1 MYPVGELFNQAAKGF
16 SRQVVI
22 RATFNDSVVVT
33 GDYLQSITV
42 KNIINAG
49 DALTIGNTCSNQLDL
64 AMYMPDTLTPNDI
77 REAKIFLEIGFLNVT
92 SALNAIDTQLYV
104 NEILGYLYEETGQDG
119 FQFLVQDGELIA
131 ESQPIGIA
139 VTREGNQVVVSDTAA
154 NVANATFWLPFG
166 VFYVDKA
173 DSKDE
178 YRSVSITAF
187 DGMALIEHIDS
198 NYSQSD
204 LRNEPT
210 APEAIQAIATTI
222 GVETD
227 IPAGL
232 PNYSENI
239 VRTAYAK
246 SSYREMLGFFAGF
259 MGCNACFDRSGKLCV
274 KPYQTADY
282 KIDRVQQYLNGF
294 TKNTDEEITIS
305 SVSCKTSETSEDLR
319 IIPNFKFGW
328 YNATSNEFVPDFIP
342 NSGGAAAFHTGNL
355 PVIPGQTYTL
365 TRSRREAS
373 DLFRILVYGRTD
385 KRRRPEWVNDEFL
398 TYDHL
403 MTNNELSWQFT
414 VNQPTCRYL
423 FIEVRNVEYRD
434 VTPPS
439 TMIHYYE
446 MVSSYTLIRNVPESG
461 IVIGG
466 GNGIDFV
473 NPFIFNTTLLQPIF
487 DLYNGMHYLPLTIK
501 YRGNPALDA
510 GDIIQVENR
519 NSQCVNAIIT
529 AQTFKISGGMS
540 ATITSSGNVNSEVA
554 AGTTNRYGAAA
565 SPTNANQRM
574 QMQIDDLI
582 ERVTRLE
589 GSQ

>member
-33 GDYLQSITV
+33 GDYLQSMTV

-77 REAKIFLEIGFLNVT
+77 REAKIFLEIGFLDVT

-232 PNYSENI
+232 PNYSEHI

-294 TKNTDEEITIS
+294 TKNTDDEITIS

-328 YNATSNEFVPDFIP
+328 YNATSNEFVPDFMPIT
-342 NSGGAAAFHTGNL
+342 GAAAFHTGDL

-373 DLFRILVYGRTD
+373 DQFRILVYGRTD

-414 VNQPTCRYL
+414 VDQPTCRYL

-434 VTPPS
+434 VTPSS
-439 TMIHYYE
+439 TMTRYYE
-446 MVSSYTLIRNVPESG
+446 MVSAYTLIRNVPENG

-473 NPFIFNTTLLQPIF
+473 NPFIYNTELLQPIF

-519 NSQCVNAIIT
+519 NSQIVNAIIT
-529 AQTFKISGGMS
+529 AQTFKISGGMN
-540 ATITSSGNVNSEVA
+540 ATITSSGKVNSEVA
-554 AGTTNRYGAAA
+554 AGSANRYGAAA
-565 SPTNANQRM
+565 SPTNVNQRM

>member
-342 NSGGAAAFHTGNL
+342 ISGAAAFHTGNI

-373 DLFRILVYGRTD
+373 DQFRILVYGRTD

-423 FIEVRNVEYRD
+423 FIEVQNVEYRD
-434 VTPPS
+434 VTPES
-439 TMIHYYE
+439 TMNRYYE

-554 AGTTNRYGAAA
+554 VGTTNRYGAAA

>member
-33 GDYLQSITV
+33 GDYLQSMTV

-77 REAKIFLEIGFLNVT
+77 REAKIFLEIGFLDVT

-139 VTREGNQVVVSDTAA
+139 VTREGNQVVISDTAA

-210 APEAIQAIATTI
+210 APEAIQKIATTI

-232 PNYSENI
+232 PNYNVQI

-294 TKNTDEEITIS
+294 TKNTDDEITIS

-328 YNATSNEFVPDFIP
+328 YNATSNEFVPDFMPIT
-342 NSGGAAAFHTGNL
+342 GAAAFHTGDL

-373 DLFRILVYGRTD
+373 DQFRILVYGRTD
-385 KRRRPEWVNDEFL
+385 KRRHPEWVNDEFL
-398 TYDHL
+398 IYAHL

-434 VTPPS
+434 VTPSS
-439 TMIHYYE
+439 TTTRYYE
-446 MVSSYTLIRNVPESG
+446 MVSSYTLIRNVPENG

-473 NPFIFNTTLLQPIF
+473 NPFIYNTELLQPIF

-519 NSQCVNAIIT
+519 NSQIVNAIIT
-529 AQTFKISGGMS
+529 AQTFKISGGMN
-540 ATITSSGNVNSEVA
+540 ATITSSGKVNSEVA
-554 AGTTNRYGAAA
+554 AGSANRYGAAA
-565 SPTNANQRM
+565 SPTNVNQRM

>member
-22 RATFNDSVVVT
+22 RATFNDSIVVT

-294 TKNTDEEITIS
+294 TKNTDDEIKIS

-319 IIPNFKFGW
+319 IIPSFKFGW
-328 YNATSNEFVPDFIP
+328 YNAVSNEFVPDFIP

-373 DLFRILVYGRTD
+373 DQFRILVYGRTD
-385 KRRRPEWVNDEFL
+385 KRIRPEWVNDEFL

-403 MTNNELSWQFT
+403 MTSNELSWQFT

-434 VTPPS
+434 VTPES
-439 TMIHYYE
+439 TMNRYYE

>member
-64 AMYMPDTLTPNDI
+64 AMYMPDTLIPNDI

-210 APEAIQAIATTI
+210 ATEAIQAIATTI

-294 TKNTDEEITIS
+294 TKNADEEITIS

-342 NSGGAAAFHTGNL
+342 ISGVAAFHTGNL

-373 DLFRILVYGRTD
+373 DQFRIWVYGRTD

-423 FIEVRNVEYRD
+423 FIEVRKVEYRD
-434 VTPPS
+434 VTPDP
-439 TMIHYYE
+439 
-446 MVSSYTLIRNVPESG
+446 IRLSKCER
-461 IVIGG
+461 
-466 GNGIDFV
+466 F
-473 NPFIFNTTLLQPIF
+473 
-487 DLYNGMHYLPLTIK
+487 
-501 YRGNPALDA
+501 LDSCYC
-510 GDIIQVENR
+510 EK
-519 NSQCVNAIIT
+519 C
-529 AQTFKISGGMS
+529 
-540 ATITSSGNVNSEVA
+540 
-554 AGTTNRYGAAA
+554 
-565 SPTNANQRM
+565 
-574 QMQIDDLI
+574 
-582 ERVTRLE
+582 
-589 GSQ
+589 

>member
-64 AMYMPDTLTPNDI
+64 AMYMPGTLTPNDI
-77 REAKIFLEIGFLNVT
+77 REAKIFLEIGFLDVT

-166 VFYVDKA
+166 VFYVDKTS
-173 DSKDE
+173 SKDG

-227 IPAGL
+227 IPSGL
-232 PNYSENI
+232 PNEDVHI

-282 KIDRVQQYLNGF
+282 KIDRAQQYLNGF

-328 YNATSNEFVPDFIP
+328 YNYATNVFVPDFLP
-342 NSGGAAAFHTGNL
+342 DSGAAAFHTGNI

-373 DLFRILVYGRTD
+373 AQFRIFVYGRTSP
-385 KRRRPEWVNDEFL
+385 KNKPEWEDDEFL

-434 VTPPS
+434 VTPP
-439 TMIHYYE
+439 TTTNRYYE

-473 NPFIFNTTLLQPIF
+473 NPFIYNTDLLQPIF

-529 AQTFKISGGMS
+529 AQTFKISGGMN
-540 ATITSSGNVNSEVA
+540 ATVTSSGKVNSEVA
-554 AGTTNRYGAAA
+554 AGITNRYGAAA
-565 SPTNANQRM
+565 SPTNVNQRM

-589 GSQ
+589 GN

>member
-33 GDYLQSITV
+33 GDYLQSMTV

-64 AMYMPDTLTPNDI
+64 AMYMPDTLTLNDI

-131 ESQPIGIA
+131 ASQPIGIA

-166 VFYVDKA
+166 VFYVDKTS
-173 DSKDE
+173 SKDE

-210 APEAIQAIATTI
+210 APEAIQKIATTI

-227 IPAGL
+227 IPSGL
-232 PNYSENI
+232 PNEDVHI

-282 KIDRVQQYLNGF
+282 KIDRAQQYLNGF

-305 SVSCKTSETSEDLR
+305 SVSCKTSEASEDLR

-328 YNATSNEFVPDFIP
+328 YDYTNNTYHAEFLP
-342 NSGGAAAFHTGNL
+342 NTGSAAFYTKKL
-355 PVIPGQTYTL
+355 PVIPGQSYTL

-373 DLFRILVYGRTD
+373 ALYRITVYGGD
-385 KRRRPEWVNDEFL
+385 NIKARPIWQDDEFL

-439 TMIHYYE
+439 TTNRYYE

-473 NPFIFNTTLLQPIF
+473 NPFIYNTDLLQPIF

-519 NSQCVNAIIT
+519 NGQCVNAIIT
-529 AQTFKISGGMS
+529 AQTFKISGGMN
-540 ATITSSGNVNSEVA
+540 ATITSSGKVNSEVA
-554 AGTTNRYGAAA
+554 AGSTNRYGAAA

-582 ERVTRLE
+582 ARVTRLE
-589 GSQ
+589 GN

>member
-210 APEAIQAIATTI
+210 ATEAIQAIATTI

-227 IPAGL
+227 IPSGL
-232 PNYSENI
+232 PNENVHI

-259 MGCNACFDRSGKLCV
+259 MGCNACFDRSGNLCV

-342 NSGGAAAFHTGNL
+342 ISGVAAFHTGNL

-373 DLFRILVYGRTD
+373 DQFHILVYGRTD
-385 KRRRPEWVNDEFL
+385 PRRRPEWVNDEFL

-439 TMIHYYE
+439 TTSRYYE
-446 MVSSYTLIRNVPESG
+446 MLSSYTLIRNVPENG

-473 NPFIFNTTLLQPIF
+473 NPFIYNTELLQPIF

-565 SPTNANQRM
+565 SPTKANQRM

-589 GSQ
+589 GN